1 MAEILIVD
9 DEEGIRRTMAL
20 FLKDAGHTVRS
31 ACCVDEA
38 RRVLDE
44 VDVDVILSDI
54 VMPGDDGL
62 RLLDHARTH
71 RPLASF
77 ILITGEPTLET
88 ATEALRM
95 GAFDYLPKPVRKDTV
110 CQVVA
115 KAAAMKELRAANAR
129 LDAENRRHREEL
141 ERQVAERT
149 VELEKAIVERETAL
163 VRVNQVL
170 ESTTLALSM
179 ALDMRDPY
187 TGGHQRRVTLLACAI
202 WDRMGLPQEARDGLR
217 MAGLLHDLGKIKV
230 PADIL
235 TKPTR
240 LSTAEFDL
248 IKEHPVSAWEVLRLL
263 DFPWPV
269 ATIVRQHHER
279 LDGSGY
285 PDHLKD
291 GEILQEARILGVA
304 DVVEAM
310 ASHRPYRPALGIE
323 TALAEITRG
332 RGTIY
337 CERTA
342 DACLAVFREDGFVLP
357 T

>member
-1 MAEILIVD
+1 
-9 DEEGIRRTMAL
+9 
-20 FLKDAGHTVRS
+20 
-31 ACCVDEA
+31 
-38 RRVLDE
+38 
-44 VDVDVILSDI
+44 
-54 VMPGDDGL
+54 
-62 RLLDHARTH
+62 
-71 RPLASF
+71 
-77 ILITGEPTLET
+77 
-88 ATEALRM
+88 
-95 GAFDYLPKPVRKDTV
+95 
-110 CQVVA
+110 
-115 KAAAMKELRAANAR
+115 
-129 LDAENRRHREEL
+129 
-141 ERQVAERT
+141 
-149 VELEKAIVERETAL
+149 
-163 VRVNQVL
+163 
-170 ESTTLALSM
+170 
-179 ALDMRDPY
+179 
-187 TGGHQRRVTLLACAI
+187 
-202 WDRMGLPQEARDGLR
+202 MGLPPEARDGLR

-248 IKEHPVSAWEVLRLL
+248 IKEHPVAAWEVLRLL

-310 ASHRPYRPALGIE
+310 ASHRPYRPALGIDV
-323 TALAEITRG
+323 ALAEIERG
-332 RGTIY
+332 RGRIY
-337 CERTA
+337 CERAA